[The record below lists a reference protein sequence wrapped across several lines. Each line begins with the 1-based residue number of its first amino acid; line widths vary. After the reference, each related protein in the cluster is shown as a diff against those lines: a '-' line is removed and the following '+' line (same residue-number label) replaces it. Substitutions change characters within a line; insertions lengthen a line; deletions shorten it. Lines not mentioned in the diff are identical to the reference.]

1 MTCEDTEALLA
12 ERLKGLISRAADVR
26 LDAHLATCAA
36 CRAIADGTTVLW
48 QRLGT
53 LEIDVPHERLRA
65 RFHVGLAA
73 HEAHASHS
81 WAERALDRWWPQQ
94 RLLQAGLAAALALL
108 GVLVGQSIPSATD
121 TEIAALRTEVRA
133 VGLALLNHQSASERL
148 LGVEWSR
155 RTTQGPEVIAALLA
169 NVQYDPNV
177 NVRLAAVDALRARL
191 DLPEVGAGLAA
202 ALSRQDSPLLQ
213 VAVSDA
219 LLATRQPASIDAV
232 RALLNRD
239 TLDPAVREYLQMALT
254 DVDATAT
261 NI

>member
-1 MTCEDTEALLA
+1 MTCDDTEALLA
-12 ERLKGLISRAADVR
+12 DRLKGLSSRAGDER
-26 LDAHLATCAA
+26 LDAHLAACARCQA
-36 CRAIADGTTVLW
+36 LASRTTVLW
-48 QRLGT
+48 ERLGT
-53 LEIDVPHERLRA
+53 LEVDVPHERLRA
-65 RFHVGLAA
+65 RFHAALAA
-73 HEAHASHS
+73 HETRASLS

-108 GVLVGQSIPSATD
+108 GVLVGQSLPSATD

-133 VGLALLNHQSASERL
+133 VGIALLNHQSASERL

-169 NVQYDPNV
+169 NVQYDPSV

-202 ALSRQDSPLLQ
+202 ALARQDSPLLQ

-219 LLATRQPASIDAV
+219 LLATRQAASIDAV
-232 RALLNRD
+232 RNLLGRD
-239 TLDPAVREYLQMALT
+239 TLDPTVREYLEMALT

-261 NI
+261 KI